1 VELVT
6 RSYNSNEY
14 WVEAIVGDDDS
25 TSCAALTTDL
35 KLYQAAHPD
44 EPKANYW
51 PRNDDGKFLPSK
63 GKLHWDV
70 QGPTTFLCDPNHRQR
85 VVGGHIFGMAAQ
97 TAKTRV
103 TKADAERLKC
113 NLGYAHKQSVN
124 KPFDEYR
131 KAMKAALLHHGNDHS
146 CCDPAWCAF
155 ARGAKDV
162 NENKKYL
169 IIRTQ
174 RWNNLKSVFD
184 TYTTDEML
192 RMTYHPFDS
201 QKNES
206 LNTKIAAVAPKTKT
220 FCSTMSLSDRVAFVV
235 ITDSIGYEAGIS
247 RILSKLAGEEAP
259 TIPTTLQVWMRQADA
274 ETRRRKVHRDK
285 PETKKK
291 RAKEKQEK
299 IKKCIADDKKA
310 RIRGLDYGTGI
321 AVQEEAAAA
330 AAAATAEMM
339 MTTKTKVICNR
350 CGEE

>member
-1 VELVT
+1 LILDCVVYSKICSLCRRRSKKDDHSAAAGDDDVVDIDVADSDDAQTSTVDDDDDDDDDAVNDDAKDNDDDETTTTDSTHHCPKNFTGSAKSMESVGAVELVT

-25 TSCAALTTDL
+25 TSRAALTTDL
-35 KLYQAAHPD
+35 KLYQAVHPD

-70 QGPTTFLCDPNHRQR
+70 KGPTTFLCDPNHRQR

-103 TKADAERLKC
+103 TEADAEQLKR

-162 NENKKYL
+162 NENEKYL
-169 IIRTQ
+169 IIGTQ

-206 LNTKIAAVAPKTKT
+206 LNTKIAVVAPKTKT
-220 FCSTMSLSDRVAFVV
+220 FCSTMSLSDCVAFVV
-235 ITDSIGYEAGIS
+235 ITDSIG
-247 RILSKLAGEEAP
+247 
-259 TIPTTLQVWMRQADA
+259 
-274 ETRRRKVHRDK
+274 
-285 PETKKK
+285 
-291 RAKEKQEK
+291 
-299 IKKCIADDKKA
+299 CI
-310 RIRGLDYGTGI
+310 RVLR
-321 AVQEEAAAA
+321 
-330 AAAATAEMM
+330 TAYVV
-339 MTTKTKVICNR
+339 TYIF
-350 CGEE
+350 